1 MDGMES
7 RVYGLTLCTAPANLR
22 GMTRVLS
29 MGGVYDEGNER
40 VPAPNN
46 IMRAAASHDYEEWPD
61 GNAMHEE
68 GMMALPGHTSL

>member
-1 MDGMES
+1 MYGMES
-7 RVYGLTLCTAPANLR
+7 RVYVLCTAPANLR
-22 GMTRVLS
+22 GMTRVCHGG
-29 MGGVYDEGNER
+29 GGVYDEGNER

>member
-1 MDGMES
+1 
-7 RVYGLTLCTAPANLR
+7 
-22 GMTRVLS
+22 MTRVLS

>member
-1 MDGMES
+1 
-7 RVYGLTLCTAPANLR
+7 
-22 GMTRVLS
+22 MTRVCHGG
-29 MGGVYDEGNER
+29 GGVYDEGNER

>member
-1 MDGMES
+1 MYGMES
-7 RVYGLTLCTAPANLR
+7 RVYVLTLCTAPASLR

-29 MGGVYDEGNER
+29 MGGFMMKETSAC
-40 VPAPNN
+40 PPQNN
-46 IMRAAASHDYEEWPD
+46 IMRGAPSHDYEEWPD